1 MLNMCDGC
9 QSGMPLNKH
18 NMHVDSN
25 GLPVMMCTKN
35 WYKGEDDVHSKRNSR
50 NKGVPTKR

>member
-35 WYKGEDDVHSKRNSR
+35 RYKGEDDVHSKRNSR